1 MADHTG
7 FIVSAYG
14 FAILV
19 VVVMIVAIVA
29 DYRRQNRALT
39 RLNADQEP

>member
-7 FIVSAYG
+7 FIVSPYG